1 MKNRCSPLL
10 WIALHLIF
18 LVDIAPCPCGAAN
31 YNDDSDVDVDPSKRI
46 LVNGDFLVIGGVV
59 FQQPKQQQQWQISLE
74 SSCEQGNEMACH
86 YDETL
91 QRVKASAMEM
101 EELTAA
107 AHRNSHS
114 DENLVNQEFDLV
126 SILAQDLLLLG
137 SFHREHLDHGLV
149 SALEHDQELFSDG
162 STVTKE
168 HYARALGAF
177 HAALYYYGKIWSTM
191 NDQQILSMQDV
202 YDLHPISLANVGV
215 ALQLSDLYERYYQTF
230 HETPQSHGTNVP
242 TAATAVA
249 REGYS
254 LSYRYLL
261 SSEYWCVKSQSL
273 LESITSREEEEEEEK
288 ENKNNIYNH
297 DPYEKL
303 YRRQLQEQHQLYVY
317 ETKQSLAATYVRL
330 GTLLMTMYAEG
341 YILTPEEM
349 LTHDPVARSI
359 LLNSFGY
366 IIDEEHED
374 YTEES
379 IDNIKQDQERLLLR
393 IIDRIKDGI
402 AIYDELDVNSNTDLE
417 DNRINLA
424 DSHYHLGMAYQYL
437 TDYTSAISEWGA
449 SLDLYRKIF
458 DEYTSSSSTSVESV
472 VDVVQS
478 LIATSQQCCDAL
490 LSMGRYDETKEHFR
504 LHLKLRRYLE
514 DGVSIEQALDYDDAD
529 DVETDVHDR
538 EEDSINFQYD
548 QFLGGSTQLI
558 DDSLHQHQMML
569 DEYHKTLLNHP
580 DGSYHEMA
588 FDIDGSYVSSMAT
601 SDRVYEGSLRSV
613 IGSLYLAKNDVRAAR
628 DELELAVLL
637 LRKGMED
644 DLHRILGTKAQD
656 IDGNES
662 SIPLYLAD
670 ALLNLSYAQYGLKQW
685 HRSMSSFEDALDI
698 FAKEL
703 PEGQNPFDYKDKDR
717 GGKSREPLQ
726 RDNLLERLK
735 GKYSIKIENFDLRG
749 NSSIGNED
757 DN

>member
-1 MKNRCSPLL
+1 MKHRCSPLL

-31 YNDDSDVDVDPSKRI
+31 SNNDNDVHVDPSKRI
-46 LVNGDFLVIGGVV
+46 LVNGDFLVIGGVA
-59 FQQPKQQQQWQISLE
+59 FLQPKQPQQWQSSLE
-74 SSCEQGNEMACH
+74 TSCDQGNEMACL

-91 QRVKASAMEM
+91 QRVKTSAIEM
-101 EELTAA
+101 EELSAA
-107 AHRNSHS
+107 ANRDSHV

-126 SILAQDLLLLG
+126 SMLAQDLLLLG

-149 SALEHDQELFSDG
+149 AALINDQESFSDS

-168 HYARALGAF
+168 HYVRALGAF
-177 HAALYYYGKIWSTM
+177 HAALYYYGKMWSIM
-191 NDQQILSMQDV
+191 NVQQMKPMQDV
-202 YDLHPISLANVGV
+202 YDLHPISLATVGV

-230 HETPQSHGTNVP
+230 HETPQSHGNDVQM
-242 TAATAVA
+242 AAAAAA

-273 LESITSREEEEEEEK
+273 LESITSREEEEQEK
-288 ENKNNIYNH
+288 ENKNKVYNN

-317 ETKQSLAATYVRL
+317 ETKQSWAATNVRI

-341 YILTPEEM
+341 YILTLEEM

-366 IIDEEHED
+366 VIDEEQED
-374 YTEES
+374 YTEE
-379 IDNIKQDQERLLLR
+379 IIHNIKQDQERLLLR
-393 IIDRIKDGI
+393 IIDRIKHGI

-417 DNRINLA
+417 DNRINMA

-437 TDYTSAISEWGA
+437 RDYTSAISEWET
-449 SLDLYRKIF
+449 SLNLYRKIF

-472 VDVVQS
+472 LDVVQS
-478 LIATSQQCCDAL
+478 LITTSQQCCDAL
-490 LSMGRYDETKEHFR
+490 LSLGRYDETNELFT

-514 DGVSIEQALDYDDAD
+514 DGVSIEQALDHYDAD
-529 DVETDVHDR
+529 DVEADIHDD
-538 EEDSINFQYD
+538 EEDSINYQYD
-548 QFLGGSTQLI
+548 QFLGGSTELI
-558 DDSLHQHQMML
+558 DDSIHQHQIML
-569 DEYHKTLLNHP
+569 DEYYKTLLNHP
-580 DGSYHEMA
+580 DGSYHEVA
-588 FDIDGSYVSSMAT
+588 FDIDGSHVSSMAT

-644 DLHRILGTKAQD
+644 ELHGIWGSKAQD
-656 IDGNES
+656 IDGNEL

-670 ALLNLSYAQYGLKQW
+670 ALLHLSYAQCGLKQW
-685 HRSMSSFEDALDI
+685 HKSMSSFEDALDI

-703 PEGQNPFDYKDKDR
+703 PEGENPFDYKDKDR
-717 GGKSREPLQ
+717 GGKSRERPQ

-735 GKYSIKIENFDLRG
+735 GKYSIKIENFDMRG
-749 NSSIGNED
+749 NSSIGSED